1 MAISDIFIPA
11 LPIDFLGDF
20 DSASGSAGAALISGR
35 WATTA
40 AILRSALLANESSSE
55 TQQAVREMDGPRDRD
70 IAPHRSKTN

>member
-11 LPIDFLGDF
+11 LPIDFVGDF

-40 AILRSALLANESSSE
+40 AILRNALLANESSSE
-55 TQQAVREMDGPRDRD
+55 TQQAACDVDGHRNNDF
-70 IAPHRSKTN
+70 APHRSKTN